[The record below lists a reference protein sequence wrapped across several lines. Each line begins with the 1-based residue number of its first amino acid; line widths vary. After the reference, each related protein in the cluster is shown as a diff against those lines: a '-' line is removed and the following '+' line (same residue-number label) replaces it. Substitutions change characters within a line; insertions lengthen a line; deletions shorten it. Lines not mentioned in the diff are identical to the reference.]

1 VRANMH
7 PEDYQRLKEAEKEHL
22 RALRRLKEAVRLLR
36 QRRAIDEALARLER
50 QTEETLTAS
59 DKALERL
66 ALETAY
72 QEARLEL
79 ALEGQRPPSDE
90 MLDAAQTRRR
100 AQELLRQ
107 LQDETSGTARSSV
120 PRGAPPEKTLGRLRP
135 SKS

>member
-1 VRANMH
+1 MR

-36 QRRAIDEALARLER
+36 RRRAIDEALTSLER
-50 QTEETLTAS
+50 QTEATLSAHNE
-59 DKALERL
+59 ALERL

-79 ALEGQRPPSDE
+79 ALEGHELPPNDVPDPE
-90 MLDAAQTRRR
+90 RTRRR

-107 LQDETSGTARSSV
+107 LRDETETSDAADSS
-120 PRGAPPEKTLGRLRP
+120 APAKVRPEKTLGRLRP
-135 SKS
+135 PGS

>member
-1 VRANMH
+1 MR

-36 QRRAIDEALARLER
+36 RRRAIDEALARLER
-50 QTEETLTAS
+50 QTEATLAAH
-59 DKALERL
+59 DEALERL

-79 ALEGQRPPSDE
+79 ALEGHEPSPDDA
-90 MLDAAQTRRR
+90 LDPSQTRRR

-107 LQDETSGTARSSV
+107 LRDETETSAAADSSI
-120 PRGAPPEKTLGRLRP
+120 PAERGADKTLGRLRP
-135 SKS
+135 PGS